1 MKSIKL
7 FIALFAFS
15 FLSFNSFAETELLS
29 DSDIASIKLVVS
41 SQLQAFSDDNATDAF
56 SYASPKIKSIFGSS
70 DNFMAMV
77 KKSYPSVYRPKNI
90 NIGTVEMHQGIPI
103 LLVYLV
109 GPDGSFVT
117 ANYAMQKQPNKEWK
131 IDSCILTIAKA
142 ESI

>member
-29 DSDIASIKLVVS
+29 ESDIASIKLVVS

-90 NIGTVEMHQGIPI
+90 NIGTVEMHRGIPI

-117 ANYAMQKQPNKEWK
+117 ATYLMQQQPDLSWLISGCYLKTSDFEQ
-131 IDSCILTIAKA
+131 I
-142 ESI
+142 

>member
-7 FIALFAFS
+7 FITLFAVLFI
-15 FLSFNSFAETELLS
+15 SFNSSAETELLS
-29 DSDIASIKLVVS
+29 DADIVSIKTVVS
-41 SQLQAFSDDNATDAF
+41 SQLQAFSEDNATKAF
-56 SYASPKIKSIFGSS
+56 SYASPKIKSIFGDS

-90 NIGTVEMHQGIPI
+90 NIGTVEMHRGIPI

-109 GPDGSFVT
+109 GPDGNFIT

-131 IDSCILTIAKA
+131 IDSCILTTA
-142 ESI
+142 EAENI